1 MLSNED
7 QKGFAQIFE
16 ETFGYL
22 LNEFEEQQEEVPKK
36 FAVVRK
42 GLQIKN
48 FKSKQLLP
56 PLSKAQE
63 SRAIS
68 IALQEI
74 RKTREYTLTIFDH
87 QTTEL
92 NRVYA
97 SYPLLLA
104 KKFDKIYSEAFQ
116 SIQNVTSNAEHFITG
131 DFHNIEAVR
140 NDLRLIPSLKEK
152 RLSVLSSILDVY
164 NQKR

>member
-1 MLSNED
+1 MLSNEE

-22 LNEFEEQQEEVPKK
+22 LNEFEEQQEEVPEK
-36 FAVVRK
+36 FVEVQKER
-42 GLQIKN
+42 LIKI

-56 PLSKAQE
+56 PLDSEQE
-63 SRAIS
+63 ARAIS

-74 RKTREYTLTIFDH
+74 RKTKEYTLTIFNH
-87 QTTEL
+87 QTTEF
-92 NRVYA
+92 NRIYA
-97 SYPLLLA
+97 TYPLLLA

-116 SIQNVTSNAEHFITG
+116 RIQDVASNAEHFITG
-131 DFHNIEAVR
+131 DFHKIETVR

-152 RLSVLSSILDVY
+152 RLSILSSVLDVY